1 MKNTKTVFGMYSAWG
16 YKREI
21 EDLNKMS
28 QKGWHLT
35 KPGLWC
41 NRFTKNE
48 SIRYV
53 YQLDYNTKID
63 DKARYIE
70 TFREQGW
77 EYINSTYNGWH
88 YFRKLYDPSL
98 PQEEYEIYCDNQS
111 LSEMQ
116 NRWNKLGLRMA
127 VLIAL
132 ALILELY
139 VVIRKFTLPTAVLCL
154 TLFLELLLI
163 LHGVVFL
170 KKSQKNDA
178 KEKKSYKITGIPLV
192 FLIGFIITI
201 TGMCFRPDNVRT
213 KAESYGKITAE
224 NPVNLNQMKIYYPD
238 YYHFDLN
245 GELAGPLTV
254 SFVNVESG
262 KVIFTKVLEPQNGQK
277 FEVEINRNYL
287 EPGEYNWILSDFEGG
302 KMDLN
307 ILAD

>member
-41 NRFTKNE
+41 NCFTKNE

-201 TGMCFRPDNVRT
+201 TGMCLRPDNVRT

-245 GELAGPLTV
+245 GERAGPLTV

>member
-1 MKNTKTVFGMYSAWG
+1 
-16 YKREI
+16 
-21 EDLNKMS
+21 
-28 QKGWHLT
+28 
-35 KPGLWC
+35 
-41 NRFTKNE
+41 
-48 SIRYV
+48 
-53 YQLDYNTKID
+53 
-63 DKARYIE
+63 
-70 TFREQGW
+70 
-77 EYINSTYNGWH
+77 
-88 YFRKLYDPSL
+88 
-98 PQEEYEIYCDNQS
+98 
-111 LSEMQ
+111 MQ

-192 FLIGFIITI
+192 FLIGFIIII

-213 KAESYGKITAE
+213 KAESYEKITAE

-254 SFVNVESG
+254 SFVNAESG
-262 KVIFTKVLEPQNGQK
+262 KVIFTKVLEPQNSQK